1 VNRFDRLQSVPWA
14 IRPPVGVRVEGSLYW
29 ELLGKAGLYN
39 ARLVLDEIARKII
52 YFSAAMGSI
61 PEVGV
66 DLKVNLIA

>member
-1 VNRFDRLQSVPWA
+1 
-14 IRPPVGVRVEGSLYW
+14 
-29 ELLGKAGLYN
+29 LYN